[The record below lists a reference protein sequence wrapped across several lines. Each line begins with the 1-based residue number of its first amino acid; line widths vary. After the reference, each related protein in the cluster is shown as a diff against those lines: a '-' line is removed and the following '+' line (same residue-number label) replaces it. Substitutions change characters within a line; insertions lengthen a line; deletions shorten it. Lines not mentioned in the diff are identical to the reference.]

1 MRIVRHAQPG
11 SHTHEFITRDNGRGA
26 GSSQTQVTFNHT
38 TMEEKTKP
46 KEVPEDQQSE
56 QPDTAELLREI
67 AKDKK
72 KIRQLNTAK
81 SRIDKAIKAI
91 RAKVDEN
98 ETLVY
103 QQYEPTEPIQAEETL
118 KQLELF

>member
-1 MRIVRHAQPG
+1 MAKKEKNHAPADPQAP
-11 SHTHEFITRDNGRGA
+11 
-26 GSSQTQVTFNHT
+26 
-38 TMEEKTKP
+38 P
-46 KEVPEDQQSE
+46 
-56 QPDTAELLREI
+56 PDTGELLREI
-67 AKDKK
+67 AKDKQ

-81 SRIDKAIKAI
+81 SRIDKAIKGI

-103 QQYEPTEPIQAEETL
+103 QQYEPTEPIPAEETL

>member
-1 MRIVRHAQPG
+1 MA
-11 SHTHEFITRDNGRGA
+11 
-26 GSSQTQVTFNHT
+26 
-38 TMEEKTKP
+38 EKKKNQDTPADP
-46 KEVPEDQQSE
+46 KTA
-56 QPDTAELLREI
+56 QPDTGELLREI
-67 AKDKK
+67 AKDKQ

-91 RAKVDEN
+91 RVKVDEN

>member
-1 MRIVRHAQPG
+1 
-11 SHTHEFITRDNGRGA
+11 
-26 GSSQTQVTFNHT
+26 
-38 TMEEKTKP
+38 MEEKTKP

>member
-1 MRIVRHAQPG
+1 MAKAKPQPPA
-11 SHTHEFITRDNGRGA
+11 DPQA
-26 GSSQTQVTFNHT
+26 V
-38 TMEEKTKP
+38 
-46 KEVPEDQQSE
+46 
-56 QPDTAELLREI
+56 QPDSAELLREI
-67 AKDKK
+67 AKDKQ

-103 QQYEPTEPIQAEETL
+103 QQYEQVGS
-118 KQLELF
+118 

>member
-1 MRIVRHAQPG
+1 MAEKKKNETTQADP
-11 SHTHEFITRDNGRGA
+11 EA
-26 GSSQTQVTFNHT
+26 G
-38 TMEEKTKP
+38 
-46 KEVPEDQQSE
+46 
-56 QPDTAELLREI
+56 QPDTGELLREI
-67 AKDKK
+67 ARNKQ

-91 RAKVDEN
+91 RVKVDEN

-103 QQYEPTEPIQAEETL
+103 KQYEPTEPIQAEETL

>member
-1 MRIVRHAQPG
+1 MA
-11 SHTHEFITRDNGRGA
+11 
-26 GSSQTQVTFNHT
+26 
-38 TMEEKTKP
+38 EKKKNQDTPADP
-46 KEVPEDQQSE
+46 KTA
-56 QPDTAELLREI
+56 QPDTGELLREI
-67 AKDKK
+67 AKDKQ

-91 RAKVDEN
+91 RVKVDEN

-103 QQYEPTEPIQAEETL
+103 QQYEPIEPIQAEETL

>member
-1 MRIVRHAQPG
+1 MA
-11 SHTHEFITRDNGRGA
+11 
-26 GSSQTQVTFNHT
+26 
-38 TMEEKTKP
+38 KTKKP
-46 KEVPEDQQSE
+46 QDVPADPETGQSD
-56 QPDTAELLREI
+56 PAELLREI
-67 AKDKK
+67 AKDKQ

-91 RAKVDEN
+91 RVKVDEN

-103 QQYEPTEPIQAEETL
+103 QHYEPAEPIQAEETL